1 MKEELRQ
8 SPMMMEGMTSVQDR
22 DVIACALAYSAC
34 FIMLGCSTLAAVALK
49 NSFIETMYTL
59 PWLLPTATASP
70 PQNVTAV
77 SGAGPILAESKS
89 VSKQTHRYH
98 RPVYVH
104 VPWCSAQPRRRSH
117 RSNPKN
123 KTEIRL

>member
-8 SPMMMEGMTSVQDR
+8 SLMMMEGMTSVQDR

-77 SGAGPILAESKS
+77 SGAGPILA
-89 VSKQTHRYH
+89 
-98 RPVYVH
+98 
-104 VPWCSAQPRRRSH
+104 WCRGQPRRRSH
-117 RSNPKN
+117 SSNPKN